1 MKPYQ
6 AMSAS
11 AILSVDIKVDRFGPN
26 QQAAAI
32 QSALIRLGQ
41 DLGNIDGS
49 LGTKS
54 KNALQNV
61 GISFTDPRTML
72 QELQHL
78 LDAQFPEEAGLAEF
92 DDVEVPD
99 HVHL

>member
-1 MKPYQ
+1 
-6 AMSAS
+6 
-11 AILSVDIKVDRFGPN
+11 
-26 QQAAAI
+26 
-32 QSALIRLGQ
+32 
-41 DLGNIDGS
+41 
-49 LGTKS
+49 
-54 KNALQNV
+54 
-61 GISFTDPRTML
+61 ML